1 MHQYSYVAAMVG
13 DEGMLAVAELVL
25 VPLSYG

>member
-1 MHQYSYVAAMVG
+1 MHQYTYVVAMGG
-13 DEGMLAVAELVL
+13 DEGMLAVDELVL